1 MSQPTLKLNQPA
13 KTNDMKPT
21 IILMCAVAAGAMAF
35 VSHQAQAAVIDNNLY
50 VPLNFKA
57 TVSYVKN
64 NKITKATIT
73 SKTILNYYDYAK
85 GAQLAVGP
93 GNQVFAIS
101 KTAVLGNLT
110 TAGEFYFIPDDKI
123 QAGTEYANGYNYTD
137 AGTLTV
143 DFYSNGDSD
152 FPEDNDYALLLN
164 GNFTYT
170 VSVSTGKSGSYNQ
183 SSKFGFSNLGGSG
196 YDSDVSDVELP
207 MSGSGAGSASGKLQ
221 VVP

>member
-1 MSQPTLKLNQPA
+1 
-13 KTNDMKPT
+13 MKPT
-21 IILMCAVAAGAMAF
+21 KILMCAVVVGAMAF
-35 VSHQAQAAVIDNNLY
+35 VSDQAQAAIIGNNLY
-50 VPLNFKA
+50 VPLNIKA

-73 SKTILNYYDYAK
+73 SKTILKYYGYAK
-85 GAQLAVGP
+85 GTQLAVGP

-101 KTAVLGNLT
+101 KTGVLGNLT

-123 QAGTEYANGYNYTD
+123 QAGTVYANGYNYTD
-137 AGTLTV
+137 AGTLAV

-170 VSVSTGKSGSYNQ
+170 ESESAGKSGSYNK
-183 SSKFGFSNLGGSG
+183 SSKFGSSNLGGTG
-196 YDSDVSDVELP
+196 YDADVSDIELP
-207 MSGSGAGSASGKLQ
+207 MSGSVSGSASGKLQ
-221 VVP
+221 AVP